1 MDGALQIQA
10 VPKVVGPAKTGKAE
24 PRPCP
29 STETPLVVLESG
41 SPCKGTPG
49 ASGAAQRPNEHIPS
63 VLSVNYLQIL
73 CLTSKSYT
81 RPC

>member
-29 STETPLVVLESG
+29 STGTPLVVL
-41 SPCKGTPG
+41 CTGTPG
-49 ASGAAQRPNEHIPS
+49 ASGAAQRPNVHIPS
-63 VLSVNYLQIL
+63 VLSVNYQQIL

>member
-1 MDGALQIQA
+1 MNGALQIQA

-29 STETPLVVLESG
+29 SMGTPLVVLYT
-41 SPCKGTPG
+41 GTPG
-49 ASGAAQRPNEHIPS
+49 DSGAAQRPNEHIPS
-63 VLSVNYLQIL
+63 VLSVNYQQIL